1 MPDARAAGAL
11 RVAASLL
18 LLAALVW
25 WVDPLALARQLAGMD
40 LARWLAA
47 AAAIALATLV
57 GAVNL
62 HLLLREHSGKP
73 LAEFLPVYWTAW
85 AVGLVAPGQVGD
97 LATVSALLQRRGIDW
112 RGTLGR
118 SLVDKVVSLLVMLA
132 FTGWAVLELRRE
144 ISLRI
149 EPRIVA
155 LVLVGVALAAA
166 AGVLLWRSARGRAMA
181 LHLAEVGRSFLDTL
195 RRTPGRVALNAALT
209 VVKVALIGAAYWLVF
224 RALGQQQVEFAQTV
238 AVSTAAGLLAYLPI
252 SFNGIGPVEAAGV
265 VLFGILGV
273 AAGTVVAAYLTLRA
287 TVLLLA
293 WVPAALFLAAT
304 RPQRQH

>member
-1 MPDARAAGAL
+1 MPERRAGGAL

-25 WVDPLALARQLAGMD
+25 WVDPAALLARLAG
-40 LARWLAA
+40 LHLGGWLAA
-47 AAAIALATLV
+47 AGAITAATLL

-62 HLLLREHSGKP
+62 HLLLREHSRAP
-73 LAEFLPVYWTAW
+73 LREFLPVYWTAW

-97 LATVSALLQRRGIDW
+97 LATVSALLHRRGVDW

-118 SLVDKVVSLLVMLA
+118 SLVDKVVSLLVMLG
-132 FTGWAVLELRRE
+132 FTAAAVYALGREL
-144 ISLRI
+144 S
-149 EPRIVA
+149 PRIDLRVVA
-155 LVLVGVALAAA
+155 MALGAFALAAA
-166 AGVLLWRSARGRAMA
+166 VAALAWRSARGRALA
-181 LHLAEVGRSFLDTL
+181 LHAAEVGGSFVGTL
-195 RRTPGRVALNAALT
+195 RERPGLVALNAALT
-209 VVKVALIGAAYWLVF
+209 VVKIALVGTAYWLVF
-224 RALGQQQVEFAQTV
+224 RALGQAQVGLPEAI

-273 AAGTVVAAYLTLRA
+273 AAGTVVAAYLVLRA

-293 WVPAALFLAAT
+293 WIPAALLLAA
-304 RPQRQH
+304 RPQGQ